1 MYALVGLNHLVGS
14 AVSYAFQSSRGT
26 IKVVDNSFSPV
37 HSNAQYY
44 LNEEMTDVL
53 WDTAESCRSAAHISV
68 ISTLSF
74 HLLRQLCILV
84 L

>member
-14 AVSYAFQSSRGT
+14 AVSYAYQSSRGT

-44 LNEEMTDVL
+44 LNEEIPDVL
-53 WDTAESCRSAAHISV
+53 RDTAESCRNTAQVSV
-68 ISTLSF
+68 ISELSF
-74 HLLRQLCILV
+74 HLLRQLCIFV